1 MRNENNI
8 EKSCEENIKFHKSIL
23 YKEEM
28 KSSSPNINQLSFD
41 NDQTRLHCHLDD
53 LNEDEEYDESVDEL
67 LDDTQNENT
76 DEFVPGMRTSS
87 SPINSESAN
96 SKGNS
101 QSSLFRLQK
110 YLSVADR
117 SDVAEALNLSETQVK
132 TWYQNRRTK
141 WKRQNQLRL
150 EQLRQG
156 VTVTGGGGGGSIE
169 KDLVV
174 GSEGLREGRMT
185 PTTEN
190 GLSSASTCCPP
201 YFLPSVE
208 RSCFIATAG
217 LFTRLPYPPPSYH
230 L

>member
-1 MRNENNI
+1 MSILLEVSYCESVDDSKCETEERDNIKSGISTDYSLIMRNENNI

-101 QSSLFRLQK
+101 QSSLVMREEDRNKKPRRRRTAFTHAQLAFLERKFRLQK

-117 SDVAEALNLSETQVK
+117 SDVAEALNLSETQFK
-132 TWYQNRRTK
+132 
-141 WKRQNQLRL
+141 
-150 EQLRQG
+150 
-156 VTVTGGGGGGSIE
+156 
-169 KDLVV
+169 
-174 GSEGLREGRMT
+174 
-185 PTTEN
+185 
-190 GLSSASTCCPP
+190 
-201 YFLPSVE
+201 
-208 RSCFIATAG
+208 
-217 LFTRLPYPPPSYH
+217 
-230 L
+230 